1 MIMYRNEGNSKHV
14 NDSYTPEYVFELHHF
29 SVFFLF
35 FFSSLDSC
43 VDFSWHSFDEQEKC
57 YIFYFGTEY
66 SNDPAEIKL
75 FGI

>member
-1 MIMYRNEGNSKHV
+1 MTATHLNTFL
-14 NDSYTPEYVFELHHF
+14 SYTTFQ
-29 SVFFLF
+29 FFFCF